1 MNGDLLEWLLAG
13 DVSIQGW
20 MTFDPCDRPVTPC
33 DWLVTL
39 RYPDPTPAGHP
50 VRIDDLS
57 RGNVQ
62 RYHFVSE
69 GSDEVYFEIG
79 RYPDET
85 IESALAAFVEGV
97 VSRIDGIEIG
107 ERERSEVAGHP
118 ATRLEIRWPGKRRW
132 IHFLDVD
139 GVTYRVILNPDSA
152 LNFAILDE
160 LHIDRNKNLS
170 EN

>member
-1 MNGDLLEWLLAG
+1 LSEPAA
-13 DVSIQGW
+13 QTGW
-20 MTFDPCDRPVTPC
+20 TTFDPRDWPVK
-33 DWLVTL
+33 L
-39 RYPDPTPAGHP
+39 RYPDPTPAGFP
-50 VRIDDLS
+50 TRIDDLS

-62 RYHFVSE
+62 RYHFVSV
-69 GSDEVYFEIG
+69 GSNEVYFEIG

-85 IESALAAFVEGV
+85 IESALAAFVEGGI
-97 VSRIDGIEIG
+97 SRIDGIEIG

-139 GVTYRVILNPDSA
+139 RVTYRVILDPDSV
-152 LNFAILDE
+152 LNFSILDE
-160 LHIDRNKNLS
+160 IQIGRNKNLS